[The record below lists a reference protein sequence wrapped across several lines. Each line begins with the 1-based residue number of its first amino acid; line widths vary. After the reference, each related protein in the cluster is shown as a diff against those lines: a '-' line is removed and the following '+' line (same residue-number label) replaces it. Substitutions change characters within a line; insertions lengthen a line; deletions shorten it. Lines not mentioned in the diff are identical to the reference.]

1 MAWKLANLFPKVSQ
15 ILLFVEYLLVQ
26 CKRIYNCRTNFI
38 SLRWNDKSWF
48 SSQQYLETT
57 GLRAVTR
64 GANHRDAESLGASK
78 SPNNVASMGA
88 IWWGIRGTW
97 PPTFS
102 GGGDIICDVPPTF
115 SLQVLYLEKFQ
126 KQK

>member
-1 MAWKLANLFPKVSQ
+1 MFIWPTKHVTSLTLSYKQTVTANGIVAIAQ
-15 ILLFVEYLLVQ
+15 IH
-26 CKRIYNCRTNFI
+26 RRTINVYSF
-38 SLRWNDKSWF
+38 
-48 SSQQYLETT
+48 
-57 GLRAVTR
+57 LRAVTR
-64 GANHRDAESLGASK
+64 EANHRDTESLGASK

-88 IWWGIRGTW
+88 IWWGIRGTC

-102 GGGDIICDVPPTF
+102 GGGDIICDVPPNF